1 MTRGQRNHN
10 PCNVRHGSKWKG
22 LSCKQGDKDFCQFI
36 SDYYG
41 VRAAMIV
48 LNTYVTKYKL
58 HTIRDIISR
67 WAPAKDGN
75 HTEAYVLSVD
85 IAMRRKFGTA
95 DVTIELECFKPDHPY
110 CHDVLYVLMSAMC
123 QIESKYMLERKLF
136 DAVLTNTFIKS

>member
-1 MTRGQRNHN
+1 MKQRD
-10 PCNVRHGSKWKG
+10 PE
-22 LSCKQGDKDFCQFI
+22 FCQFI

-75 HTEAYVLSVD
+75 HTEGYIKFVNV
-85 IAMRRKFGTA
+85 AMRKRFDTA
-95 DVTIELECFKPDHPY
+95 DVTIELECFQQGHPY
-110 CHDVLYVLMSAMC
+110 CQDVLYVLMSAMC
-123 QIESKYMLERKLF
+123 QIESKYMLGRKLF
-136 DAVLTNTFIKS
+136 DEVLTNTFIKS